1 MLQLRP
7 TFSESWYR
15 VANLRVRLRPSA
27 QISRQYYRGE
37 RWYVVRDPAGNQY
50 HRLSDPAYRFVALLD
65 GTRTINEAW
74 ELVGGMMD
82 DEAPTQ
88 PEVIQILNQLYA
100 ANLIEAD
107 VTPDAQVL
115 LKRHRK
121 LQQRKLQQRLMN
133 LLFPRIPIWDPDR
146 FLVRWMPVFRP
157 LMSWWGAV
165 LWLVVVGAA
174 VATVAP
180 MGGELV
186 RSARDA
192 VAPGNWVWLWVIFV
206 LTKFIHEMG
215 HAFACRRFGG
225 ECHEMGIMFLVFIPT
240 PYVDASS
247 AWSFPSRWQRIYV
260 GAAGMVVEIFVAAL
274 CAFVWAATDPGSGT
288 LVNQLAYNAMLIASV
303 STVLFN
309 ANPLLRYDG
318 YYMLSD
324 FLEIPNLQKK
334 SSDYT
339 LGLIKRHLFRVKPR
353 EPLPSPMTRLW
364 LFVYGVTSTTYRI
377 FIGIMIIVLVAF
389 QVPVLGILMAIGGV
403 VTWLGLPLFKGLKY
417 LLIEPELHRK
427 RARAW
432 AWTVAATAVIVALV
446 GVVPV
451 PLRVRAEGVVEPVVR
466 QVVYTQG
473 AGFVRELPVRDGQLV
488 EAGALL
494 LKLHDDVLQ
503 GQYEEA
509 RAMLAAAQV
518 RLRQSRAT
526 NPAQAAIDEIEVET
540 YRKQVEDLAA
550 RLARLELR
558 AEVSGQVVAPNLH
571 ELQGRWLPRGQPVMT
586 IASLDQLWVRS
597 VVTQDDAELI
607 KDTSPQRT
615 QVRLASAVTTSLP
628 AREVEVV
635 VAATEKVPHPLLTH
649 AGGGSLAPDAS
660 DPQGLR
666 ATSRQ
671 FELRVKLPESAAVSP
686 PLDRSAAED
695 PARVASPAPV
705 LPGQRAYVRID
716 VDAKPLAWQV
726 WRRFLQLVQSQKNNR
741 WI

>member
-15 VANLRVRLRPSA
+15 VANLKVRLRPSA

-74 ELVGGMMD
+74 ELVGGVMD
-82 DEAPTQ
+82 DESPTQ

-107 VTPDAQVL
+107 VTPDSQVL

-121 LQQRKLQQRLMN
+121 LMQKKLQQRLMN

-146 FLVRWMPVFRP
+146 FLLRWMPVFRP
-157 LMSWWGAV
+157 LMSWWGAAIWV
-165 LWLVVVGAA
+165 MVVGLALL
-174 VATVAP
+174 TVAP
-180 MGGELV
+180 MSGELI

-192 VAPGNWVWLWVIFV
+192 VAPGNWIWLWAIFV
-206 LTKFIHEMG
+206 ITKFIHEMG
-215 HAFACRRFGG
+215 HAYACRRFGG

-247 AWSFPSRWQRIYV
+247 AWSFPSRWARIYV

-274 CAFVWAATDPGSGT
+274 CAFVWAATDPGSGN

-318 YYMLSD
+318 YYILSD

-334 SSDYT
+334 STDYT
-339 LGLIKRHLFRVKPR
+339 MGLIKRHAFRVKAR
-353 EPLPSPMTRLW
+353 EPLPNLTTRLW
-364 LFVYGVTSTTYRI
+364 LFLFAITSTTYRI

-403 VTWLGLPLFKGLKY
+403 VTWLGMPLFKGLKY

-432 AWTVAATAVIVALV
+432 AWTVAAVGMIVVLV

-466 QVVYTQG
+466 HVVYTEG
-473 AGFVRELPVRDGQLV
+473 SGFVRELAVKDGDFV
-488 EAGALL
+488 TAGTVLFV
-494 LKLHDDVLQ
+494 LHDDVLR

-509 RAMLAAAQV
+509 RSMLAAAQV
-518 RLRQSRAT
+518 RLRASRAV

-540 YRKQVEDLAA
+540 YQKQVDDLRD
-550 RLARLELR
+550 RLARLEVR
-558 AEVSGQVVAPNLH
+558 AAVTGQVVAPQMR
-571 ELQGRWLPRGQPVMT
+571 ELIGRWVPRGQVVGMV
-586 IASLDQLWVRS
+586 ASMDRLWVRS

-607 KDTSPQRT
+607 KDTTPQRT
-615 QVRLASAVTTSLP
+615 QVRLASAVTWPLW
-628 AREVEVV
+628 AEEVEVV
-635 VAATEKVPHPLLTH
+635 TAASEKVPHPLLTH
-649 AGGGSLAPDAS
+649 AGGGSLPPDAS

-666 ATSRQ
+666 AASRQ
-671 FELRVKLPESAAVSP
+671 FELRIRLPEDARVSP
-686 PLDRSAAED
+686 LRHRAD
-695 PARVASPAPV
+695 PSDPRGEERLPAV

-716 VDAKPLAWQV
+716 VDSRPIAWQA
-726 WRRFLQLVQSQKNNR
+726 WRRFQQLIQSQKNNR

>member
-15 VANLRVRLRPSA
+15 VANLKVRLRPSA

-74 ELVGGMMD
+74 ELVGGVMD
-82 DEAPTQ
+82 DESPTQ

-107 VTPDAQVL
+107 VTPDSQVL

-121 LQQRKLQQRLMN
+121 LMQKKLQQRLMN

-146 FLVRWMPVFRP
+146 FLLRWMPVFRP
-157 LMSWWGAV
+157 LMSWWGAAIWV
-165 LWLVVVGAA
+165 IVVG
-174 VATVAP
+174 VALLTVAP
-180 MGGELV
+180 MSGELM

-192 VAPGNWVWLWVIFV
+192 VAPGNWIWLWAIFV
-206 LTKFIHEMG
+206 ITKFIHEMG

-247 AWSFPSRWQRIYV
+247 AWSFPSRWARIYV

-274 CAFVWAATDPGSGT
+274 CAFVWAATDPGSGK

-324 FLEIPNLQKK
+324 YLEIPNLQKK
-334 SSDYT
+334 STDYT
-339 LGLIKRHLFRVKPR
+339 MGLIKRHLFRVKAR
-353 EPLPSPMTRLW
+353 EPLPNLTTRLW
-364 LFVYGVTSTTYRI
+364 LFLYAVTSTTYRI

-389 QVPVLGILMAIGGV
+389 QVPVLGILMAIGGA
-403 VTWLGLPLFKGLKY
+403 VTWLGMPLFKGLKY

-427 RARAW
+427 RGRAW
-432 AWTVAATAVIVALV
+432 AWTVAGVGMIVVLL

-466 QVVYTQG
+466 HVVYTEG
-473 AGFVRELPVRDGQLV
+473 AGFVRDLAVKDGDFV
-488 EAGALL
+488 EAGTLL
-494 LKLHDDVLQ
+494 FVLHDDVLE

-509 RAMLAAAQV
+509 RSMLAAAQV
-518 RLRQSRAT
+518 RLRASRAV

-540 YRKQVEDLAA
+540 YRKQVDELRE
-550 RLARLELR
+550 RLARLEVR
-558 AEVSGQVVAPNLH
+558 AAVTGQVVAPQMR
-571 ELQGRWLPRGQPVMT
+571 ELIGRWVPRGQVVGMV
-586 IASLDQLWVRS
+586 ASMDRLWVRS

-607 KDTSPQRT
+607 KDTTPQRT
-615 QVRLASAVTTSLP
+615 QVRLASAVAWPLG
-628 AREVEVV
+628 AEEVEVV
-635 VAATEKVPHPLLTH
+635 AAASEKVPHPLLTH

-666 ATSRQ
+666 AASRQ
-671 FELRVKLPESAAVSP
+671 FELRIRLPEDARVSP
-686 PLDRSAAED
+686 LRRRGEASDPRGEEQLSA
-695 PARVASPAPV
+695 VF
-705 LPGQRAYVRID
+705 PGQRAYVRID
-716 VDAKPLAWQV
+716 VDSRPIAWQA
-726 WRRFLQLVQSQKNNR
+726 WRRFLQLIQSQKNNR